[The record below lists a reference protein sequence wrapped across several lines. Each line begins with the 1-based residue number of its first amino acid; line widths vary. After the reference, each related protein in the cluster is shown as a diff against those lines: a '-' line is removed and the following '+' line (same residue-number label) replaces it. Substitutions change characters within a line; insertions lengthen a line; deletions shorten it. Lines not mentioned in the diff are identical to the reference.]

1 MKSFS
6 SSTGWVG
13 SRGLTGSAGSVDDKG
28 SVDGR
33 GSGATAGSEAT
44 EVSTESSCKT
54 GRGGTAGALAS
65 NSSTSET
72 ELAIKSST
80 EGSST
85 GFSASELLLKF
96 ENKSSLLLLVF
107 AMPSSLF
114 NLSKSLK
121 ICSLKLN
128 FSSSREFSLKGV
140 TSLLIIHNIIS

>member
-1 MKSFS
+1 M
-6 SSTGWVG
+6 
-13 SRGLTGSAGSVDDKG
+13 TGSTA

-33 GSGATAGSEAT
+33 GSGATAGSEDTTGSEAT

>member
-1 MKSFS
+1 M
-6 SSTGWVG
+6 
-13 SRGLTGSAGSVDDKG
+13 TGSTA

-33 GSGATAGSEAT
+33 GSGATAGSETTAGSEDTTGSEAT

>member
-1 MKSFS
+1 M
-6 SSTGWVG
+6 
-13 SRGLTGSAGSVDDKG
+13 TGSTA

-33 GSGATAGSEAT
+33 GSVATVGSEATAGSEDTTGSEDT